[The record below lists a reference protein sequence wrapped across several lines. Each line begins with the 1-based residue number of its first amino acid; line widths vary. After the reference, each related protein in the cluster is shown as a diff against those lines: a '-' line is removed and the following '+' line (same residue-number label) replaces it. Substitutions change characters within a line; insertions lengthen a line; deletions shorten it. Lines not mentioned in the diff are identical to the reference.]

1 MREEVMATAKHPE
14 IRVVAKFDFT
24 VELVAQGRRDC
35 NRKEIFS
42 DIYAYERESPWR
54 GKKTGGKQGK
64 WIQLFNGK
72 DLTSWTPKF
81 VDSIEVRLLMGLC

>member
-1 MREEVMATAKHPE
+1 MREDAREAVRHPE

-42 DIYAYERESPWR
+42 DTCAYA
-54 GKKTGGKQGK
+54 
-64 WIQLFNGK
+64 
-72 DLTSWTPKF
+72 
-81 VDSIEVRLLMGLC
+81 